1 MKKIFI
7 AFIPG
12 PFPATSLW
20 LTSIDTPLLTRVSRW
35 TDGMNEN
42 VEREEK
48 EGEGASSWDDSES

>member
-12 PFPATSLW
+12 PFPATSLR

-35 TDGMNEN
+35 TDRMNEN

>member
-7 AFIPG
+7 IPG
-12 PFPATSLW
+12 PFPATSLR

-35 TDGMNEN
+35 TDRMNEN
-42 VEREEK
+42 VEEEER